1 METKKPWLIYWLP
14 YEDDREMVSLYSRYQ
29 DYVCCVMAEN
39 QKEAIQKTI
48 QIAQSTGVPYVKIMG
63 VAIGRE
69 EWVNEESPLK
79 DSSPK
84 ATNARNKTHI

>member
-48 QIAQSTGVPYVKIMG
+48 RIAQNTGVPYVKIMG

-69 EWVNEESPLK
+69 EWVNEEIPLR
-79 DSSPK
+79 DNTPRT
-84 ATNARNKTHI
+84 TNIGNKTHI